1 MALSSTLSYLAV
13 GLGDGSVI
21 LYKHLDQSLA
31 SSTNLTALPKART
44 IHESPTE
51 PVTGL
56 GFTEPTEENPT
67 MSLFIVTISHV
78 LVYQVTGK
86 GSGGNPTV
94 VDEIGSGLGCASID
108 WRSQEMIVARDE
120 AIFVCGTE
128 GRGNCYAYE
137 GKPFYPF
144 LSLPYVNFPCA
155 IGHKSS
161 IHTHLNYVVIVS
173 PPFMPTAS
181 AASATVRN
189 FVARSPNPNE
199 SDITKVTVFEPE
211 NKYVAYSGTFTHDV
225 REVISQWGQ
234 IYILTSD
241 GNVRIP

>member
-1 MALSSTLSYLAV
+1 
-13 GLGDGSVI
+13 
-21 LYKHLDQSLA
+21 
-31 SSTNLTALPKART
+31 
-44 IHESPTE
+44 
-51 PVTGL
+51 
-56 GFTEPTEENPT
+56 

-86 GSGGNPTV
+86 VTGGNPTI
-94 VDEIGSGLGCASID
+94 VDEIGCGLGCASID

-137 GKPFYPF
+137 GEHLLPSYF
-144 LSLPYVNFPCA
+144 LYMLNFCCT

-161 IHTHLNYVVIVS
+161 IHTHLNYVVIIS

-189 FVARSPNPNE
+189 FVARSPNPND

-211 NKYVAYSGTFTHDV
+211 NKYVAYSGTFTHGV

-234 IYILTSD
+234 IYILSSD
-241 GNVRIP
+241 GNVRTA